1 MQNPRVIR
9 RFGHL
14 VGYGNAPPAAALPF
28 FILSVNR
35 TWKLVVS
42 YDGTD
47 FSGWQVQPGM
57 PTVQG
62 TLERALR
69 RIEGRPVKAAGSGR
83 TDAGVHALAQV
94 ASCKLSVPIPPRG
107 LLKALNRLLPP
118 AIRVTSATAVDL
130 DFHAR
135 YSAVAK
141 TYEYRI
147 HRAPIC
153 PPFEARFT
161 YWHPYPLNEG
171 AMTAAASEFE
181 GELDFRSMASNCGQ
195 PPRSTVRAIH
205 SSVLRRRG
213 DLLLY
218 RARGSGFLYRMVRN
232 LVGTLIEVGRGNV
245 RPEEVRDILAAR
257 DRRAAGP
264 TAPASGLFL
273 VSVEYP
279 PG

>member
-1 MQNPRVIR
+1 MPV
-9 RFGHL
+9 H
-14 VGYGNAPPAAALPF
+14 
-28 FILSVNR
+28 R
-35 TWKLVVS
+35 TWKLVVA

-47 FSGWQVQPGM
+47 FSGWQVQPGR

-69 RIEGRPVKAAGSGR
+69 RIEGRPVRAAGSGR

-94 ASCKLSVPIPPRG
+94 ASCSLSVPIPPRG

-118 AIRVTSATAVDL
+118 AIRITSATEVDSR
-130 DFHAR
+130 FHAR
-135 YSAVAK
+135 YSAVGK

-147 HRAPIC
+147 HRAPIR

-161 YWHPYPLNEG
+161 HWHPYPLNES
-171 AMTAAASEFE
+171 AMIAAASEFE
-181 GELDFRSMASNCGQ
+181 GERDFRSLASNCAQ
-195 PPRSTVRAIH
+195 PPRSTVRVIH
-205 SSVLRRRG
+205 SSALRREG
-213 DLLLY
+213 DLLVY
-218 RARGSGFLYRMVRN
+218 RVRGSGFLYRMVRN

-245 RPEEVRDILAAR
+245 RSEEVRGILAAR